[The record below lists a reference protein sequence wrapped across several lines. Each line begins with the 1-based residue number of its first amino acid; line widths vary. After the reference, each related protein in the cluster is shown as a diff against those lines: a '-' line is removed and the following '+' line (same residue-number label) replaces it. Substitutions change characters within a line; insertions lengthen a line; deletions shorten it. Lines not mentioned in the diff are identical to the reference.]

1 MGSFLIADMLN
12 AQTKAEA
19 TKIPSAHFRT
29 EDISIKRMYRNKE
42 NRYNLENIESL
53 KSNIKTV
60 GLRQNLEVIYAPCEQ
75 GDYRILSGERRWL
88 ALNMLVDE
96 GCKEYE
102 IVTCKV
108 SCPQDEDMERL
119 ELMATNSYR
128 EKNNEDLLME
138 VKEATATFR
147 NLKERGQN
155 VPGYDLQSGRIR
167 DIVASFLGLSKTK
180 VAQIECINNNL
191 FERLKSLLK
200 QDKIPFSVAYEA
212 AGLNSELQVKVVRK
226 YYENGKVTLKDIK
239 EIKQEYEEKNI
250 PGQIEMDIP
259 APDQEEKAAVQMPTF
274 TMMQPEDGQTGNIKE
289 SVDNVK
295 TEADSIK
302 EKADTALPAKKEYA
316 WGVREPEG
324 IKQEEPIQEQKEQ
337 REEIKERTVEITGD
351 SVINPLTEID
361 GIPGQWYKISD
372 NIVPFPFVPVLVAI
386 DIFFDGNIKTYEGFR
401 TSDENI
407 WRIAVIDKKGDIHTI
422 ATSSQRMMGAK
433 ENVAWMRVPEYKEV

>member
-1 MGSFLIADMLN
+1 MGSFSIADMLN

-212 AGLNSELQVKVVRK
+212 AGLNSKLQVKVVRK

-239 EIKQEYEEKNI
+239 DIKREYEEKNI
-250 PGQIEMDIP
+250 PGQIEMAIP
-259 APDQEEKAAVQMPTF
+259 APDQEEKTEVQAPTF
-274 TMMQPEDGQTGNIKE
+274 TMIPSEDKQASIIKE
-289 SVDNVK
+289 SVDSVK
-295 TEADSIK
+295 TEVDDIK
-302 EKADTALPAKKEYA
+302 EKTDTVLPVKKEYA
-316 WGVREPEG
+316 WGVREPEE
-324 IKQEEPIQEQKEQ
+324 IKQEEPIQDQKEQ
-337 REEIKERTVEITGD
+337 REEIKERTVETTGD

-372 NIVPFPFVPVLVAI
+372 NIVPFPFVPVLVATNTLNNMGI
-386 DIFFDGNIKTYEGFR
+386 KVHEAFRLRDDSWVFFGNNRWKAGKDDRKIF
-401 TSDENI
+401 
-407 WRIAVIDKKGDIHTI
+407 
-422 ATSSQRMMGAK
+422 
-433 ENVAWMRVPEYKEV
+433 AWMQMPEYKEV

>member
-1 MGSFLIADMLN
+1 MGSFSIADMLN

-212 AGLNSELQVKVVRK
+212 AGLNSKLQVKVVRK

-250 PGQIEMDIP
+250 PGQIEMVIP
-259 APDQEEKAAVQMPTF
+259 APDQEEKTAVQMPTF
-274 TMMQPEDGQTGNIKE
+274 TMMQPEEEQTGDIKE
-289 SVDNVK
+289 SVDSVK
-295 TEADSIK
+295 IETDNIK
-302 EKADTALPAKKEYA
+302 EKADTALNAKKEYA
-316 WGVREPEG
+316 WGVREPDEVE
-324 IKQEEPIQEQKEQ
+324 QEEPIKDQKEQ
-337 REEIKERTVEITGD
+337 REEIKERAVEITGD
-351 SVINPLTEID
+351 SAINPLTEID
-361 GIPGQWYKISD
+361 GIPGQWYKLSD
-372 NIVPFPFVPVLVAI
+372 NIVPFPFVPVLVATNTLNNMGI
-386 DIFFDGNIKTYEGFR
+386 KVHEAFRLRDDSWVLFGNNRWKVGKDDRKIF
-401 TSDENI
+401 
-407 WRIAVIDKKGDIHTI
+407 
-422 ATSSQRMMGAK
+422 
-433 ENVAWMRVPEYKEV
+433 AWMQMPEYKEV

>member
-1 MGSFLIADMLN
+1 MGSFSIADMLN

-239 EIKQEYEEKNI
+239 DIKQEYEEKNI

-259 APDQEEKAAVQMPTF
+259 APDQEEKTEVQAPTF
-274 TMMQPEDGQTGNIKE
+274 TMIQPEDKQTGNIKE
-289 SVDNVK
+289 SVDSVK
-295 TEADSIK
+295 TEVDDIK
-302 EKADTALPAKKEYA
+302 EKTDTILPVKKEYA

-351 SVINPLTEID
+351 PTINPLTEID
-361 GIPGQWYKISD
+361 GIPGQWYKLSD
-372 NIVPFPFVPVLVAI
+372 DIVPFPFVPVLVATNI
-386 DIFFDGNIKTYEGFR
+386 LNKMSIKVHEAFRLPDNSWVVFGNNKWKAGK
-401 TSDENI
+401 D
-407 WRIAVIDKKGDIHTI
+407 DKKIF
-422 ATSSQRMMGAK
+422 
-433 ENVAWMRVPEYKEV
+433 AWMQMPEYKEV

>member
-1 MGSFLIADMLN
+1 M
-12 AQTKAEA
+12 
-19 TKIPSAHFRT
+19 
-29 EDISIKRMYRNKE
+29 
-42 NRYNLENIESL
+42 
-53 KSNIKTV
+53 
-60 GLRQNLEVIYAPCEQ
+60 IYAPCEQ

-167 DIVASFLGLSKTK
+167 DIVASFLGLSRTK

-212 AGLNSELQVKVVRK
+212 AGLNSQLQVKVVRK

-239 EIKQEYEEKNI
+239 DIKQEYEEKNI

-259 APDQEEKAAVQMPTF
+259 APDQEEKTEVQMPTF
-274 TMMQPEDGQTGNIKE
+274 TMMQPEEEQTGDVKE
-289 SVDNVK
+289 SVDSVK
-295 TEADSIK
+295 IETDNIK
-302 EKADTALPAKKEYA
+302 EKADTALNAKKEYA
-316 WGVREPEG
+316 WGVREPDEVE
-324 IKQEEPIQEQKEQ
+324 QEEPIKDQKEQ
-337 REEIKERTVEITGD
+337 REEIKERAVEITGD
-351 SVINPLTEID
+351 SAINPLTEID
-361 GIPGQWYKISD
+361 GIPGQWYKLSD
-372 NIVPFPFVPVLVAI
+372 NIVPFPFVPVLVATNTLNNMGI
-386 DIFFDGNIKTYEGFR
+386 KVHEAFRLRDDSWVLFGNNRWKAGKDDRKIF
-401 TSDENI
+401 
-407 WRIAVIDKKGDIHTI
+407 
-422 ATSSQRMMGAK
+422 
-433 ENVAWMRVPEYKEV
+433 AWMQMPEYKEV

>member
-1 MGSFLIADMLN
+1 MGSFSIADMLN

-29 EDISIKRMYRNKE
+29 EDISIKQMYRNKE

-96 GCKEYE
+96 GYKEYE

-191 FERLKSLLK
+191 LERLKSLLK

-212 AGLNSELQVKVVRK
+212 AGLKTELQVKVVRR
-226 YYENGKVTLKDIK
+226 YYENGKVSLKDIK
-239 EIKQEYEEKNI
+239 EIKQQYEEIHI
-250 PGQIEMDIP
+250 PGQIEMNIP
-259 APDQEEKAAVQMPTF
+259 APDQEEKAALQMPTF
-274 TMMQPEDGQTGNIKE
+274 TMMQPEEEQTGNVKE
-289 SVDNVK
+289 SVDSVK
-295 TEADSIK
+295 NEVDNIK

-316 WGVREPEG
+316 WGVRELDEV
-324 IKQEEPIQEQKEQ
+324 KQEERIQEQEEE
-337 REEIKERTVEITGD
+337 REELEETPVKDIGESESFETSSLSEF
-351 SVINPLTEID
+351 D
-361 GIPGQWYKISD
+361 GIPGQWYKLSD
-372 NIVPFPFVPVLVAI
+372 NIVPFPFVPVLVAT
-386 DIFFDGNIKTYEGFR
+386 DILNNSIKVHEAFRRPDNTWRVAVNNKWRDGEDTATGG
-401 TSDENI
+401 
-407 WRIAVIDKKGDIHTI
+407 KKI
-422 ATSSQRMMGAK
+422 
-433 ENVAWMRVPEYKEV
+433 VAWMQMPEYEI

>member
-1 MGSFLIADMLN
+1 MGSFSIADMLN

-42 NRYNLENIESL
+42 NHYNLENIESL

-212 AGLNSELQVKVVRK
+212 AGLNSQLQVKVVRK

-239 EIKQEYEEKNI
+239 DIKREYEEKNI
-250 PGQIEMDIP
+250 PGQIKMDIP
-259 APDQEEKAAVQMPTF
+259 APDQGEKAAVQMPTF
-274 TMMQPEDGQTGNIKE
+274 TMMQPEEEQTGDIKE
-289 SVDNVK
+289 SVDSVK
-295 TEADSIK
+295 IETDNIK
-302 EKADTALPAKKEYA
+302 EKADTALNAKKEYA
-316 WGVREPEG
+316 WGVREPDEVE
-324 IKQEEPIQEQKEQ
+324 QEEPIQEQKEQ
-337 REEIKERTVEITGD
+337 KELEEEPAKDTGE
-351 SVINPLTEID
+351 SESFETSSLSEFD
-361 GIPGQWYKISD
+361 GIPGQWYKLSD
-372 NIVPFPFVPVLVAI
+372 NIVPFPFVPVLVATEI
-386 DIFFDGNIKTYEGFR
+386 LNNSIRVHEGFR
-401 TSDENI
+401 RPDNT
-407 WRIAVIDKKGDIHTI
+407 WRVAINNKWGDGEDITTGRKKIF
-422 ATSSQRMMGAK
+422 
-433 ENVAWMRVPEYKEV
+433 AWMQMPEYKEV

>member
-1 MGSFLIADMLN
+1 MGSFSIADMLN

-212 AGLNSELQVKVVRK
+212 AGLNSKLQVKVVRR

-239 EIKQEYEEKNI
+239 EIKREYEEKNI

-259 APDQEEKAAVQMPTF
+259 APDQEEKTEVQAPTF
-274 TMMQPEDGQTGNIKE
+274 TMIQQPEDKQASIIKE
-289 SVDNVK
+289 SVDSVK
-295 TEADSIK
+295 TEVDDIK
-302 EKADTALPAKKEYA
+302 EKTDTVLPVKKEYA

-337 REEIKERTVEITGD
+337 REEIKEKTVEITGD
-351 SVINPLTEID
+351 STINPLTEID
-361 GIPGQWYKISD
+361 GIPGQWYKLSD
-372 NIVPFPFVPVLVAI
+372 DIVPFPFVPVLVATEI
-386 DIFFDGNIKTYEGFR
+386 LNNSIRVHEGFR
-401 TSDENI
+401 RPDNT
-407 WRIAVIDKKGDIHTI
+407 WRVATNNKWGDGEDITTGRKKIF
-422 ATSSQRMMGAK
+422 
-433 ENVAWMRVPEYKEV
+433 AWMQMPEYKEV

>member
-1 MGSFLIADMLN
+1 MGSFSIADMLN

-138 VKEATATFR
+138 VKEATATFK

-167 DIVASFLGLSKTK
+167 DIVASFLGLSRTK

-191 FERLKSLLK
+191 LERLKSLLK
-200 QDKIPFSVAYEA
+200 QEKIPFTVAYEA
-212 AGLNSELQVKVVRK
+212 AGLKSELQVKAVRR

-250 PGQIEMDIP
+250 PGQIEMTIP
-259 APDQEEKAAVQMPTF
+259 APDQEEKTEVQAPIF
-274 TMMQPEDGQTGNIKE
+274 TMIQPEDKQTGNIKE

-295 TEADSIK
+295 TEVDNIK

-316 WGVREPEG
+316 LEPAEPE
-324 IKQEEPIQEQKEQ
+324 KVKKEEPIQEQKEQ

-351 SVINPLTEID
+351 STINPLTEID
-361 GIPGQWYKISD
+361 GIPGQWYKLSD
-372 NIVPFPFVPVLVAI
+372 DIVPFPFVPVLVATNI
-386 DIFFDGNIKTYEGFR
+386 LNKMSIKVHEAFRLPDNSWVVFGNNKWKAGK
-401 TSDENI
+401 D
-407 WRIAVIDKKGDIHTI
+407 DKKIF
-422 ATSSQRMMGAK
+422 
-433 ENVAWMRVPEYKEV
+433 AWMQMPEYKEV

>member
-1 MGSFLIADMLN
+1 MGTFSIADMLSN
-12 AQTKAEA
+12 KTKTEA
-19 TKIPSAHFRT
+19 LQIPSGHFRT

-42 NRYNLENIESL
+42 NRYNLYNIEEL
-53 KSNIKTV
+53 ASNIQAV
-60 GLRQNLEVIYAPCEQ
+60 GLRQNLEVIYDPCEE

-88 ALNMLVDE
+88 ALNQLVE
-96 GCKEYE
+96 KGYKEYE

-108 SCPQDEDMERL
+108 CCPASADMEKL

-128 EKNNEDLLME
+128 EKNNADLMME
-138 VKEATATFR
+138 VKEATETFR
-147 NLKERGQN
+147 RLKEEGAE

-212 AGLNSELQVKVVRK
+212 AGLNSKLQVKVVRK

-259 APDQEEKAAVQMPTF
+259 APDQEKKTEVQAPTF
-274 TMMQPEDGQTGNIKE
+274 TMIQPEEEQTGDIKE
-289 SVDNVK
+289 SVDSVK
-295 TEADSIK
+295 IETDNIK
-302 EKADTALPAKKEYA
+302 EKADTALNAKKEYA
-316 WGVREPEG
+316 WGVREPEE
-324 IKQEEPIQEQKEQ
+324 IKQEEPIQEQ

-351 SVINPLTEID
+351 STINPLTEID
-361 GIPGQWYKISD
+361 GIPGQWYKLSD
-372 NIVPFPFVPVLVAI
+372 NIVPFPFVPVLVATNTLNNMGI
-386 DIFFDGNIKTYEGFR
+386 KVHEAFRLRDDSWVFFGNNRWKAGK
-401 TSDENI
+401 D
-407 WRIAVIDKKGDIHTI
+407 DKKIF
-422 ATSSQRMMGAK
+422 
-433 ENVAWMRVPEYKEV
+433 AWMQMPEYKEV

>member
-1 MGSFLIADMLN
+1 MGSFSIADMLN
-12 AQTKAEA
+12 AKTKAEA

-138 VKEATATFR
+138 VKEATATFK

-212 AGLNSELQVKVVRK
+212 AGLNSQLQVKVVRK

-239 EIKQEYEEKNI
+239 DIKREYEEKNI
-250 PGQIEMDIP
+250 PGQIKMDIP
-259 APDQEEKAAVQMPTF
+259 ASDQEEKVAVQMPTF
-274 TMMQPEDGQTGNIKE
+274 TMMQPEEEQTGDIKE
-289 SVDNVK
+289 SVDSVK
-295 TEADSIK
+295 TEVDDIK
-302 EKADTALPAKKEYA
+302 EKMDTALPAKKEYA
-316 WGVREPEG
+316 WGVRELDEV
-324 IKQEEPIQEQKEQ
+324 KQEERIQEQEEE
-337 REEIKERTVEITGD
+337 REELEETPAKDIGESESFETSSLSEF
-351 SVINPLTEID
+351 D
-361 GIPGQWYKISD
+361 GIPGQWYKLSD
-372 NIVPFPFVPVLVAI
+372 NIVPFPFVPVLVAT
-386 DIFFDGNIKTYEGFR
+386 DILNNSIKVHEAFRRPDNTWRVAVNNKWRDGEDTATGG
-401 TSDENI
+401 
-407 WRIAVIDKKGDIHTI
+407 KKI
-422 ATSSQRMMGAK
+422 
-433 ENVAWMRVPEYKEV
+433 VAWMQMPEYEI

>member
-1 MGSFLIADMLN
+1 MGSFSIADMLN
-12 AQTKAEA
+12 AKTKAEA
-19 TKIPSAHFRT
+19 MQIPSAHFRT

-42 NRYNLENIESL
+42 NHYNLDNIESL

-60 GLRQNLEVIYAPCEQ
+60 GLRQNLEVIYAPCEE

-96 GCKEYE
+96 GYKEYE

-138 VKEATATFR
+138 VKEATAAFR
-147 NLKERGQN
+147 NLKERGQS
-155 VPGYDLQSGRIR
+155 VPGYDLKSGRIR

-191 FERLKSLLK
+191 LERLKSLLK

-212 AGLNSELQVKVVRK
+212 AGLKTELQVKVVRR

-250 PGQIEMDIP
+250 PGQIKMAIP
-259 APDQEEKAAVQMPTF
+259 APDQEKKAAVQMPTF
-274 TMMQPEDGQTGNIKE
+274 TMMQLEDEQTVTIKE
-289 SVDNVK
+289 AVDSVK
-295 TEADSIK
+295 TEVDNIK

-316 WGVREPEG
+316 WGVRDSAEV
-324 IKQEEPIQEQKEQ
+324 KQEEPIQKQKEQ
-337 REEIKERTVEITGD
+337 REELEEAPVKDTGK
-351 SVINPLTEID
+351 SESSETSSLAEFD
-361 GIPGQWYKISD
+361 GIPGQWYKLSD
-372 NIVPFPFVPVLVAI
+372 NIVPFPFVPVLVAT
-386 DIFFDGNIKTYEGFR
+386 NILNNSIKVHEGIRCSDNTWMVANNTWNGGDTATGRKT
-401 TSDENI
+401 
-407 WRIAVIDKKGDIHTI
+407 TI
-422 ATSSQRMMGAK
+422 
-433 ENVAWMRVPEYKEV
+433 VAWMQMPEYEGV

>member
-1 MGSFLIADMLN
+1 MGSFSIADMLN

-180 VAQIECINNNL
+180 VAQIECVS
-191 FERLKSLLK
+191 RK
-200 QDKIPFSVAYEA
+200 QI
-212 AGLNSELQVKVVRK
+212 
-226 YYENGKVTLKDIK
+226 
-239 EIKQEYEEKNI
+239 
-250 PGQIEMDIP
+250 M
-259 APDQEEKAAVQMPTF
+259 
-274 TMMQPEDGQTGNIKE
+274 KE
-289 SVDNVK
+289 S
-295 TEADSIK
+295 
-302 EKADTALPAKKEYA
+302 L
-316 WGVREPEG
+316 
-324 IKQEEPIQEQKEQ
+324 
-337 REEIKERTVEITGD
+337 
-351 SVINPLTEID
+351 
-361 GIPGQWYKISD
+361 
-372 NIVPFPFVPVLVAI
+372 
-386 DIFFDGNIKTYEGFR
+386 
-401 TSDENI
+401 
-407 WRIAVIDKKGDIHTI
+407 
-422 ATSSQRMMGAK
+422 
-433 ENVAWMRVPEYKEV
+433 

>member
-1 MGSFLIADMLN
+1 MGSFSIADMLN
-12 AQTKAEA
+12 AKTKAEA

-138 VKEATATFR
+138 VKEATATFK

-212 AGLNSELQVKVVRK
+212 AGLNSQLQVKVVRK

-239 EIKQEYEEKNI
+239 DIKREYEEKNI
-250 PGQIEMDIP
+250 PGQIKMDIP

-274 TMMQPEDGQTGNIKE
+274 TMMHPGDEQTGNIKE

-295 TEADSIK
+295 TETDSIK

-324 IKQEEPIQEQKEQ
+324 IKQEEPIQGQKEQ
-337 REEIKERTVEITGD
+337 REELEEEPVKDTGK
-351 SVINPLTEID
+351 SESSETSSLAEFD
-361 GIPGQWYKISD
+361 GIPGQWYKLSD
-372 NIVPFPFVPVLVAI
+372 NIVPFPFVPVLVAT
-386 DIFFDGNIKTYEGFR
+386 DILNNSVKVHEGFR
-401 TSDENI
+401 RPDNT
-407 WRIAVIDKKGDIHTI
+407 WRVAVNNKWRDGEDTVTGGKKI
-422 ATSSQRMMGAK
+422 
-433 ENVAWMRVPEYKEV
+433 VAWMQMPEYEM

>member
-1 MGSFLIADMLN
+1 MGTFSIADMLSSK
-12 AQTKAEA
+12 TKTEA
-19 TKIPSAHFRT
+19 LQIPSGHFRT

-42 NRYNLENIESL
+42 NRYNLYNIEEL
-53 KSNIKTV
+53 ASNIQAV
-60 GLRQNLEVIYAPCEQ
+60 GLRQNLEVIYDPCEE

-88 ALNMLVDE
+88 ALNQLVEE
-96 GCKEYE
+96 GYKEYE

-108 SCPQDEDMERL
+108 SCPQDKDMERL

-212 AGLNSELQVKVVRK
+212 AGLNSQLQVKVVRK

-239 EIKQEYEEKNI
+239 DIKREYEEKNI
-250 PGQIEMDIP
+250 PGQIKMDIP
-259 APDQEEKAAVQMPTF
+259 APDQEEKTAVQMPTF
-274 TMMQPEDGQTGNIKE
+274 TMMQPEEEQTGDIKE
-289 SVDNVK
+289 SVDSVK
-295 TEADSIK
+295 IETDNIK
-302 EKADTALPAKKEYA
+302 EKADTALNAKKEYA
-316 WGVREPEG
+316 WGVREPDEVE
-324 IKQEEPIQEQKEQ
+324 QEEPIQEQKEQ
-337 REEIKERTVEITGD
+337 KELEEEPAKDTGE
-351 SVINPLTEID
+351 SESFETSSLSEFD
-361 GIPGQWYKISD
+361 GIPGQWYKLSD
-372 NIVPFPFVPVLVAI
+372 NIVPFPFVPVLVAT
-386 DIFFDGNIKTYEGFR
+386 DILNNSIKVHEGFR
-401 TSDENI
+401 RTDNT
-407 WRIAVIDKKGDIHTI
+407 WRVAVNNKWRDGEDTVTGGKKI
-422 ATSSQRMMGAK
+422 
-433 ENVAWMRVPEYKEV
+433 VAWMQMPEYEM

>member
-1 MGSFLIADMLN
+1 MGSFSIADMLN

-239 EIKQEYEEKNI
+239 DIKQEYEEKNI

-259 APDQEEKAAVQMPTF
+259 APDQEEKTEVQAPTF
-274 TMMQPEDGQTGNIKE
+274 TMIQPEDKQASIIKE
-289 SVDNVK
+289 SVDSVK
-295 TEADSIK
+295 TEVDDIK
-302 EKADTALPAKKEYA
+302 EKADIALPAKKEYA
-316 WGVREPEG
+316 WGVREPEE
-324 IKQEEPIQEQKEQ
+324 IKQEEPIQEQ

-351 SVINPLTEID
+351 STINSLTEID
-361 GIPGQWYKISD
+361 GIPGQWYKLSD
-372 NIVPFPFVPVLVAI
+372 NIVPFPFVPVLVAT
-386 DIFFDGNIKTYEGFR
+386 DVFFDGNIKTYEGFR

-407 WRIAVIDKKGDIHTI
+407 WRIAVIDKKGGIHTI

-433 ENVAWMRVPEYKEV
+433 KNVAWMRLPEYKEV

>member
-1 MGSFLIADMLN
+1 MGSFSIADMLN

-212 AGLNSELQVKVVRK
+212 AGLNSKLQVKVVRK

-239 EIKQEYEEKNI
+239 DIKQEYEEKNI

-259 APDQEEKAAVQMPTF
+259 APDQEEKTEVQAPTF
-274 TMMQPEDGQTGNIKE
+274 TMIQPEDKQASIIKE
-289 SVDNVK
+289 SVDSVK
-295 TEADSIK
+295 TEVDDIK
-302 EKADTALPAKKEYA
+302 EKADIALIRLAL
-316 WGVREPEG
+316 
-324 IKQEEPIQEQKEQ
+324 
-337 REEIKERTVEITGD
+337 D
-351 SVINPLTEID
+351 
-361 GIPGQWYKISD
+361 
-372 NIVPFPFVPVLVAI
+372 F
-386 DIFFDGNIKTYEGFR
+386 
-401 TSDENI
+401 
-407 WRIAVIDKKGDIHTI
+407 
-422 ATSSQRMMGAK
+422 
-433 ENVAWMRVPEYKEV
+433 

>member
-1 MGSFLIADMLN
+1 MGSFSIADMLN

-96 GCKEYE
+96 GYKEYE

-191 FERLKSLLK
+191 LERLKSLLK

-212 AGLNSELQVKVVRK
+212 AGLKTELQVKVVRR
-226 YYENGKVTLKDIK
+226 YYENGKVSLKDIK
-239 EIKQEYEEKNI
+239 EIKQQYEEIHI
-250 PGQIEMDIP
+250 PGQIEMNIP
-259 APDQEEKAAVQMPTF
+259 APDQEEKAALQMPTF
-274 TMMQPEDGQTGNIKE
+274 TMMQPEEEQTGNVKE
-289 SVDNVK
+289 SVDSVK
-295 TEADSIK
+295 NEVDNIK

-316 WGVREPEG
+316 WGVRELDEV
-324 IKQEEPIQEQKEQ
+324 KQEERIQEQEEE
-337 REEIKERTVEITGD
+337 REELEETPVKDIGESESFETSSLSEF
-351 SVINPLTEID
+351 D
-361 GIPGQWYKISD
+361 GIPGQWYKLSD
-372 NIVPFPFVPVLVAI
+372 NIVPFPFVPVLVAT
-386 DIFFDGNIKTYEGFR
+386 DILNNSIKVHEAFRRPDNTWRVAVNNKWRDGEDTATGG
-401 TSDENI
+401 
-407 WRIAVIDKKGDIHTI
+407 KKI
-422 ATSSQRMMGAK
+422 
-433 ENVAWMRVPEYKEV
+433 VAWMQMPEYEI

>member
-1 MGSFLIADMLN
+1 MGSFSIADMLN

-138 VKEATATFR
+138 VKAATATFR

-212 AGLNSELQVKVVRK
+212 AGLNSKLQVKVVRK

-239 EIKQEYEEKNI
+239 DIKQEYEEKNI

-259 APDQEEKAAVQMPTF
+259 APDQEEKTEVQAPTF
-274 TMMQPEDGQTGNIKE
+274 TMIQPEDKQASIIKE
-289 SVDNVK
+289 SVDSVK
-295 TEADSIK
+295 TEVDDIK
-302 EKADTALPAKKEYA
+302 EKADIALPAKKEYA
-316 WGVREPEG
+316 WGVREPEE
-324 IKQEEPIQEQKEQ
+324 IKQEEPIQEQ

-351 SVINPLTEID
+351 STINPLTEID
-361 GIPGQWYKISD
+361 GIPGQWYKLSD
-372 NIVPFPFVPVLVAI
+372 NIVPFPFVPVLVATEI
-386 DIFFDGNIKTYEGFR
+386 LNNSIRVHEGFR
-401 TSDENI
+401 RPDNT
-407 WRIAVIDKKGDIHTI
+407 WRVATNNKWGDGEDVTTGRKKIF
-422 ATSSQRMMGAK
+422 
-433 ENVAWMRVPEYKEV
+433 AWMQMPEYKEV

>member
-1 MGSFLIADMLN
+1 MGSFSIADMLN

-138 VKEATATFR
+138 VKEATATFK

-212 AGLNSELQVKVVRK
+212 AGLNSKLQVKVVRK

-239 EIKQEYEEKNI
+239 DIKREYEEKNI
-250 PGQIEMDIP
+250 PGQIEMAIP
-259 APDQEEKAAVQMPTF
+259 APDQEEKTEVQAPTF
-274 TMMQPEDGQTGNIKE
+274 TMIQPEDKQASIIKE
-289 SVDNVK
+289 SVDSVK
-295 TEADSIK
+295 TEVDDIK
-302 EKADTALPAKKEYA
+302 EKADIALPAKKEYA
-316 WGVREPEG
+316 WGVREPEE
-324 IKQEEPIQEQKEQ
+324 IKQEEPIQEQ

-351 SVINPLTEID
+351 STINPLTEID
-361 GIPGQWYKISD
+361 GIPGQWYKLSD

-407 WRIAVIDKKGDIHTI
+407 WRIAVIDKKGGIHTI

-433 ENVAWMRVPEYKEV
+433 KNVAWMRLPEYKEV

>member
-1 MGSFLIADMLN
+1 MGTFSIADMLSSK
-12 AQTKAEA
+12 TKTEA
-19 TKIPSAHFRT
+19 LQIPSGHFRT

-42 NRYNLENIESL
+42 NRYNLYNIEEL
-53 KSNIKTV
+53 ASNIQAV
-60 GLRQNLEVIYAPCEQ
+60 GLRQNLEVIYDPCEE

-88 ALNMLVDE
+88 ALNQLVEE
-96 GCKEYE
+96 GYKEYE

-108 SCPQDEDMERL
+108 SCPQDKDMERL

-212 AGLNSELQVKVVRK
+212 AGLNFQLQVKVVRK

-239 EIKQEYEEKNI
+239 DIKREYEEKNI
-250 PGQIEMDIP
+250 PGQIKMDIP

-274 TMMQPEDGQTGNIKE
+274 TMMQLEDEQTGNIKE
-289 SVDNVK
+289 PVDSVK
-295 TEADSIK
+295 TEVDDIK
-302 EKADTALPAKKEYA
+302 EKMDTALPAKKEYA

-337 REEIKERTVEITGD
+337 KELEEEPAKDTGE
-351 SVINPLTEID
+351 SESFETSSLSEFD
-361 GIPGQWYKISD
+361 GIPGQWYKLSD
-372 NIVPFPFVPVLVAI
+372 NIVPFPFVPVLVATEI
-386 DIFFDGNIKTYEGFR
+386 LNNGIRVHEGFR
-401 TSDENI
+401 RPDNT
-407 WRIAVIDKKGDIHTI
+407 WRVATNNKWGDGEDITTGRKKIF
-422 ATSSQRMMGAK
+422 
-433 ENVAWMRVPEYKEV
+433 AWMQMPEYKEV

>member
-1 MGSFLIADMLN
+1 MGSFSIADMLN

-259 APDQEEKAAVQMPTF
+259 APDQEEKTEVQAPTF
-274 TMMQPEDGQTGNIKE
+274 TMIQPEDKQASIIKE
-289 SVDNVK
+289 SVDSVK
-295 TEADSIK
+295 TEVDDIK

-316 WGVREPEG
+316 WGVREPEE
-324 IKQEEPIQEQKEQ
+324 IKQEEPIQEQ

-351 SVINPLTEID
+351 STINPLTEID
-361 GIPGQWYKISD
+361 GIPGQWYKLSD
-372 NIVPFPFVPVLVAI
+372 NIVPFPFVPVLVATNTLNKMSI
-386 DIFFDGNIKTYEGFR
+386 KVHEAFRLRDDSWVVFGNNKWKAGK
-401 TSDENI
+401 D
-407 WRIAVIDKKGDIHTI
+407 DKKIF
-422 ATSSQRMMGAK
+422 
-433 ENVAWMRVPEYKEV
+433 AWMRMPEYKEE

>member
-1 MGSFLIADMLN
+1 MGSFSIADMLN

-259 APDQEEKAAVQMPTF
+259 APDQEEKTEAQAPTF
-274 TMMQPEDGQTGNIKE
+274 TMIQPEDKQASIIKE
-289 SVDNVK
+289 SVDSVK
-295 TEADSIK
+295 TEVDDIK

-316 WGVREPEG
+316 WGVREPEE
-324 IKQEEPIQEQKEQ
+324 IKQEEPIQEQ

-351 SVINPLTEID
+351 STINPLTEID
-361 GIPGQWYKISD
+361 GIPGQWYKLSD
-372 NIVPFPFVPVLVAI
+372 NIVPFPFVPVLVATNTLNKMSI
-386 DIFFDGNIKTYEGFR
+386 KVHEAFRLRDDSWVVFGNNKWKAGK
-401 TSDENI
+401 D
-407 WRIAVIDKKGDIHTI
+407 DKKIF
-422 ATSSQRMMGAK
+422 
-433 ENVAWMRVPEYKEV
+433 AWMRMPEYKEE

>member
-1 MGSFLIADMLN
+1 MGSFSIADMLN

-212 AGLNSELQVKVVRK
+212 AGLKSELQVKVVRR

-274 TMMQPEDGQTGNIKE
+274 TMMQLEDKQASVIKE
-289 SVDNVK
+289 SVDSVK
-295 TEADSIK
+295 TEADDIK
-302 EKADTALPAKKEYA
+302 EKTDTVLPVKKEYA
-316 WGVREPEG
+316 WGVREPEE

-361 GIPGQWYKISD
+361 GIPGQWYKLSD
-372 NIVPFPFVPVLVAI
+372 NIVPFLFVPVLVAI

-401 TSDENI
+401 TSGNI
-407 WRIAVIDKKGDIHTI
+407 WRIAVIDKKGNIHTI

-433 ENVAWMRVPEYKEV
+433 ENVAWMQMPEYKEV

>member
-1 MGSFLIADMLN
+1 MGSFSIADMLN
-12 AQTKAEA
+12 AKTKAEA

-138 VKEATATFR
+138 VKEATATFK

-212 AGLNSELQVKVVRK
+212 AGLNSQLQVKVVRK

-239 EIKQEYEEKNI
+239 DIKREYEEKNI
-250 PGQIEMDIP
+250 PGQIKMDIP

-274 TMMQPEDGQTGNIKE
+274 TMMHPEDEQTGNIKE
-289 SVDNVK
+289 PVDSVK
-295 TEADSIK
+295 TEVDDIK
-302 EKADTALPAKKEYA
+302 EKMDTALPAKKEYA
-316 WGVREPEG
+316 WGVREPDDV
-324 IKQEEPIQEQKEQ
+324 KQEEPIQEQKEQ
-337 REEIKERTVEITGD
+337 KELEEEPAKDTGE
-351 SVINPLTEID
+351 SESFETSSLSEFD
-361 GIPGQWYKISD
+361 GIPGQWYKLSD
-372 NIVPFPFVPVLVAI
+372 NIVPFPFVPVLVATEI
-386 DIFFDGNIKTYEGFR
+386 INNSIRVHEGFR
-401 TSDENI
+401 KPDNT
-407 WRIAVIDKKGDIHTI
+407 WRVATNNKWGDGEDVTTGRKKIF
-422 ATSSQRMMGAK
+422 
-433 ENVAWMRVPEYKEV
+433 AWMQMPEYKEV

>member
-1 MGSFLIADMLN
+1 MGSFSIADMLN

-155 VPGYDLQSGRIR
+155 VPGCDLQSGRIR

-239 EIKQEYEEKNI
+239 DIKQEYEEKNI

-259 APDQEEKAAVQMPTF
+259 APDQEEKTEVQAPTF
-274 TMMQPEDGQTGNIKE
+274 TMIQPEDKQTGNIKE
-289 SVDNVK
+289 SVDSVK
-295 TEADSIK
+295 TEVDDIK
-302 EKADTALPAKKEYA
+302 EKTDTILPVKKEYA

-351 SVINPLTEID
+351 STINPLTEID
-361 GIPGQWYKISD
+361 GIPGQWYKLSD
-372 NIVPFPFVPVLVAI
+372 DIVPFPFVPVLVATNI
-386 DIFFDGNIKTYEGFR
+386 LNKMSIKVHEAFRLPDNSWVVFGNNKWKAGK
-401 TSDENI
+401 D
-407 WRIAVIDKKGDIHTI
+407 DKKIF
-422 ATSSQRMMGAK
+422 
-433 ENVAWMRVPEYKEV
+433 AWMQMPEYKEV

>member
-1 MGSFLIADMLN
+1 MGSFSIADMLN

-147 NLKERGQN
+147 NLKERRQN

-259 APDQEEKAAVQMPTF
+259 APDQEEKTEAQAPTF
-274 TMMQPEDGQTGNIKE
+274 TMIQPEDKQASIIKE
-289 SVDNVK
+289 SVDSVK
-295 TEADSIK
+295 TEVDDIK

-316 WGVREPEG
+316 WGVREPEE
-324 IKQEEPIQEQKEQ
+324 IKQEEPIQEQ

-351 SVINPLTEID
+351 STINPLTEID
-361 GIPGQWYKISD
+361 GIPGQWYKLSD
-372 NIVPFPFVPVLVAI
+372 NIVPFPFVPVLVATNTLNKMSI
-386 DIFFDGNIKTYEGFR
+386 KVHEAFRLRDDSWVVFGNNKWKAGK
-401 TSDENI
+401 D
-407 WRIAVIDKKGDIHTI
+407 DKKIF
-422 ATSSQRMMGAK
+422 
-433 ENVAWMRVPEYKEV
+433 AWMRMPEYKEE

>member
-1 MGSFLIADMLN
+1 MGSFSIADMLN

-96 GCKEYE
+96 GYKEYE

-138 VKEATATFR
+138 VKEATAAFR

-212 AGLNSELQVKVVRK
+212 AGLKSELQVKVVRR
-226 YYENGKVTLKDIK
+226 YYENGKVSLKDIK
-239 EIKQEYEEKNI
+239 EIKQQYEEKNI
-250 PGQIEMDIP
+250 PGQLEMDIP
-259 APDQEEKAAVQMPTF
+259 APDQGEKAALQMPTF
-274 TMMQPEDGQTGNIKE
+274 TMMQPEEEQTGNVKE
-289 SVDNVK
+289 SVDSVK
-295 TEADSIK
+295 NEVDNIK

-316 WGVREPEG
+316 WGVRELDEV
-324 IKQEEPIQEQKEQ
+324 KQEERIQEQEEE
-337 REEIKERTVEITGD
+337 REELEETPVKDIGESESFETSSLSEF
-351 SVINPLTEID
+351 D
-361 GIPGQWYKISD
+361 GIPGQWYKLSD
-372 NIVPFPFVPVLVAI
+372 NIVPFPFVPVLVAT
-386 DIFFDGNIKTYEGFR
+386 DILNNSIKVHEAFRRPDNTWRVAVNNKWRDGEDTATGG
-401 TSDENI
+401 
-407 WRIAVIDKKGDIHTI
+407 KKI
-422 ATSSQRMMGAK
+422 
-433 ENVAWMRVPEYKEV
+433 VAWMQMPEYEI

>member
-1 MGSFLIADMLN
+1 MGSFSIADMLN

-200 QDKIPFSVAYEA
+200 QDKIPFSVAYVA
-212 AGLNSELQVKVVRK
+212 AGLNSKLQVKVVRK

-250 PGQIEMDIP
+250 PGQIEMVIP

-274 TMMQPEDGQTGNIKE
+274 TMMQPEEEQPGNVKE
-289 SVDNVK
+289 SVDSVK
-295 TEADSIK
+295 NEVDNIK

-316 WGVREPEG
+316 WGVREPEE
-324 IKQEEPIQEQKEQ
+324 IKQEEPIQKQKEQ
-337 REEIKERTVEITGD
+337 REEIKERAVEITGD
-351 SVINPLTEID
+351 SAINPLTEID
-361 GIPGQWYKISD
+361 GIPGQWYKLSD
-372 NIVPFPFVPVLVAI
+372 DIVPFPFVPVLVATNTLNNMGI
-386 DIFFDGNIKTYEGFR
+386 KVHEAFRLRDDSWVIFGNNKWKAGKDDRKIF
-401 TSDENI
+401 
-407 WRIAVIDKKGDIHTI
+407 
-422 ATSSQRMMGAK
+422 
-433 ENVAWMRVPEYKEV
+433 AWMQMPEYKEV